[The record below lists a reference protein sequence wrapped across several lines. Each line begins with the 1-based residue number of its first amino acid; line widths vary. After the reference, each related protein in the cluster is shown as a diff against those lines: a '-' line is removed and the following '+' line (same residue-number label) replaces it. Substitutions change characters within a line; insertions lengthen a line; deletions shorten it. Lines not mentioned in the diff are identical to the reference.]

1 MAKQIYM
8 PDSPEAIRIWQGIA
22 DTAYVSATDPF
33 VRGLDYASMAN
44 CKNWWAHAN
53 GHNDP
58 EATPYWIVYTLATDA
73 ELQQNPL
80 NCVYDLGVVWFKT
93 ADPIH
98 MGFSDHS
105 EYLLHE
111 KFYRDSDDQP
121 VEYIGMWN
129 WIQTTQ
135 GDTSSY
141 PEGWGWWVTS
151 RWDTWTGLG
160 VVSYMGNKQQNFIL
174 LDSSIPFTFEN
185 ESWEP
190 VGPQPLIDE
199 RYCNKDPNTYN
210 VILGTRT
217 TITSEEVQIGT
228 PGVAE
233 ASYYKTRA
241 YNIVAHWTSPVDG
254 FIFNVPINTQLTKHS
269 LNCMLEGGPV
279 YSYNFS
285 VSNETGAVAQ
295 SLKSPLGRYSGENMP
310 PDDYADMTETATIV
324 SIPLTW
330 FKDQASMQRSGVVN
344 NDLFTTIYFDF
355 IDADIGSGAIVETKE
370 LDYSSLF
377 GEDIDLGGG
386 TVTSPNDVED
396 IPNRNRYTN
405 DIGLTHPTLTATG
418 VFNRCYVLDAN
429 GVNDLCDFLYNADDS
444 IFEEIMDGVL
454 TRGNPIESLID
465 LRLYPF
471 DVRQF
476 TGAGTSERI
485 KFGRTET
492 TIIGIKLPHTANAV
506 IDMGSCT
513 FNREYNNFLDYHM
526 SAELYIPF
534 CGTSALPIERI
545 LNKKISVKMIVDY
558 VTGACTA
565 VVYADGLPIQYRQGI
580 MGISI
585 PMTAT
590 NSAEFGKA
598 ILGNLIQTGTTI
610 ASGALAGAKAGG
622 SAMGN
627 AAVAY
632 GEQISPWASL
642 SSEEHDAIYKMGYDP
657 GSLRGGIKGGL
668 SSAGGVLDFAGALY
682 NGSSVQQVG
691 SSSPQVS
698 LFQPKQ
704 CYLLIH
710 IPTPCNGVYENTYA
724 DLVGYAC
731 FMPVSAISWMNNSG
745 FTVFDNVKM
754 DIAGATD
761 AEKAEIHALLTS
773 GIYC

>member
-8 PDSPEAIRIWQGIA
+8 PDSPEAVRIWQGINN
-22 DTAYVSATDPF
+22 TAYVMATDPF

-58 EATPYWIVYTLATDA
+58 EATPYWIVYCMATDA

-80 NCVYDLGVVWFKT
+80 NCVYNLGVVWFKT
-93 ADPIH
+93 ADAIH
-98 MGFSDHS
+98 LSFTDYSN
-105 EYLLHE
+105 YLINE
-111 KFYRDSDDQP
+111 KYYRDSDDQP

-129 WIQTTQ
+129 WDQMVR
-135 GDTSSY
+135 DNTSEY

-151 RWDTWTGLG
+151 RIDTWTGLG
-160 VVSYMGNKQQNFIL
+160 ATNYRGNDQQNYIL
-174 LDSSIPFTFEN
+174 LDASIPITIEN

-199 RYCNKDPNTYN
+199 RYATKVPNVYD
-210 VILGTRT
+210 ILIGART
-217 TITSEEVQIGT
+217 TTTSEEVTIGI
-228 PGVAE
+228 PGAE

-241 YNIVAHWTSPVDG
+241 YNITAHWTSPVDS
-254 FIFNVPINTQLTKHS
+254 FVFNVPFTQLTKHTVNAS
-269 LNCMLEGGPV
+269 LDGPGPV
-279 YSYNFS
+279 YSFNFS
-285 VSNETGAVAQ
+285 TSAEIGNICQ
-295 SLKSPLGRYSGENMP
+295 SVRSPLGRYSGEDVP
-310 PDDYADMTETATIV
+310 PSAYADMTETATMTE
-324 SIPLTW
+324 IPLTW
-330 FKDQASMQRSGVVN
+330 LKEQANMQKSGVVN
-344 NDLFTTIYFDF
+344 NDLFTTIYIDF
-355 IDADIGSGAIVETKE
+355 IDSVTSEIVETKE

-377 GEDIDLGGG
+377 GEDIDLSGG
-386 TVTSPNDVED
+386 TVPSPNDDESL
-396 IPNRNRYTN
+396 PNNNRYTN
-405 DIGLTHPTLTATG
+405 DIGLTHPNLTATG

-444 IFEEIMDGVL
+444 IFEEIIDGVL

-476 TGAGTSERI
+476 TGAGTAERI

-492 TIIGIKLPHTANAV
+492 TIIGIKLPHTANAI

-598 ILGNLIQTGTTI
+598 ILGNLIQTGTSI
-610 ASGALAGAKAGG
+610 ASGALSGAKSAG

-632 GEQISPWASL
+632 GEQVSPWASL
-642 SSEEHDAIYKMGYDP
+642 SSEEHDALYKMGYNSA
-657 GSLRGGIKGGL
+657 SLGGGVKGGL
-668 SSAGGVLDFAGALY
+668 SSAGGVLDFAGTLY

-731 FMPVSAISWMNNSG
+731 FMPISAISWMNNAG

-754 DIAGATD
+754 DIAGATE